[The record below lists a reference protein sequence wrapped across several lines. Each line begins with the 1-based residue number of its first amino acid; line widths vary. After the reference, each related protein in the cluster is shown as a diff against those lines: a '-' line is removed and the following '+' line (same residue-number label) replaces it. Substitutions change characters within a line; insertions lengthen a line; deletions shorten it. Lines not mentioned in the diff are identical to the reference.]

1 MVSYRYYIINCAYPK
16 PELVESNEHK
26 WYCIPNLNL
35 RELRFPLIALVVCRW
50 VHRDLGATSTRLLQ
64 VRRLSG
70 FDLSSLTATSMSDYV
85 TPLDYAEELA
95 VTFYPPLALQRRTW
109 VFDIL
114 RREHVSEVSCL
125 LVEDLPADRW
135 TQWPLALANRWNRF

>member
-1 MVSYRYYIINCAYPK
+1 M
-16 PELVESNEHK
+16 
-26 WYCIPNLNL
+26 
-35 RELRFPLIALVVCRW
+35 
-50 VHRDLGATSTRLLQ
+50 
-64 VRRLSG
+64 SG
-70 FDLSSLTATSMSDYV
+70 EV
-85 TPLDYAEELA
+85 TPLDYAAELA

-135 TQWPLALANRWNRF
+135 TQ